1 MHELQSWLQMKETEP
16 DIKRKLLGWYMTFLA
31 MLMETDVAEAW

>member
-1 MHELQSWLQMKETEP
+1 MHELQSRLLMKETEP
-16 DIKRKLLGWYMTFLA
+16 GFKRKLLGWDLTFLA